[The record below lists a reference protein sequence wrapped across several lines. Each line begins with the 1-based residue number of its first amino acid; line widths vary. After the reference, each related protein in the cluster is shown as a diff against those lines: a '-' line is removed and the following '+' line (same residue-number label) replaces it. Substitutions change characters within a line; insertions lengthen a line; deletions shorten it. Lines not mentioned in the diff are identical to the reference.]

1 VRSLRGARGIGR
13 WLPLAASL
21 LIVMAIALWSGR
33 NRLTPPGRGSSR
45 GGDGLRV
52 GNGALA
58 LLEPVGSLSHPP
70 RRFRWTR
77 DSGAAS
83 YRIEL
88 FDRDARRIGV
98 AVTGDTTLAI
108 EALTREPITAGQ
120 WLVVPLAA
128 DGLELPRHVRA
139 VFEVER

>member
-1 VRSLRGARGIGR
+1 
-13 WLPLAASL
+13 
-21 LIVMAIALWSGR
+21 MAIALWSGR
-33 NRLTPPGRGSSR
+33 HRLTPQGRGPSR
-45 GGDGLRV
+45 GR
-52 GNGALA
+52 NGALA
-58 LLEPVGSLSHPP
+58 PLEPVGSLSRPP

-83 YRIEL
+83 YRVEL
-88 FDRDARRIGV
+88 FDRDARRLGV

-120 WLVVPLAA
+120 WRVVPLAA
-128 DGLELPRHVRA
+128 DGRELPRHVRA